1 MKPQK
6 KLNIISDLATE
17 LGTNSYSIENYM
29 MLYDNY
35 DNEKPLQKLYG
46 KSLSKIEQMIHI
58 LITNGQITINA
69 NGEESIIQRKEYIV
83 ITPGSILELKDASHD
98 LKFQMFIFYP
108 ELTNDAFLD
117 LGLNYN
123 LMSLTHIFKH
133 KICDDDTFK
142 YKTEL
147 YNELKQELRRPQ
159 YKFQKLFAR
168 SITNLVFINNIN
180 FFNIDVAHSGKK
192 MSKQINIYNGF
203 LNLLN
208 EYSTTNREV
217 QFYAEKLGITPKY
230 LSAVTIEYSGKN
242 ASCWIDEYVITK
254 AKNLLREQSHNIKDV
269 SEQLNFP
276 SQSFFGRYFKR
287 ITGMS
292 PKQFLNAQ
300 YANKEMASLQK

>member
-17 LGTNSYSIENYM
+17 LGINSFSIENYI

-35 DNEKPLQKLYG
+35 DNENPLQKLYG
-46 KSLSKIEQMIHI
+46 KSPSKIEQMVFI
-58 LITNGQITINA
+58 LITNGQITISA
-69 NGEESIIQRKEYIV
+69 NGEESTIQRKEYIV
-83 ITPGSILELKDASHD
+83 ITPDSILDFKHASYD
-98 LKFQMFIFYP
+98 FKFQMFILYP
-108 ELTNDAFLD
+108 ELIKDTFSD
-117 LGLNYN
+117 LGINYN

-133 KICDDDTFK
+133 KTCDDDIFK
-142 YKTEL
+142 YKTDI
-147 YNELKQELRRPQ
+147 YRELKQELYRPKN
-159 YKFQKLFAR
+159 KFQKLFAR
-168 SITNLVFINNIN
+168 SITNLIFINNIN
-180 FFNIDVAHSGKK
+180 FFSLYVTHNGKK
-192 MSKQINIYNGF
+192 MSKQINIYNKF

-254 AKNLLREQSHNIKDV
+254 AKNLLREQKHNIKAV
-269 SEQLNFP
+269 SQCLNFP

-300 YANKEMASLQK
+300 YANEE